1 MQPSSE
7 TTRLE
12 GKGGFVEYKA
22 AGKLSGNKALITGG
36 E

>member
-1 MQPSSE
+1 MKPKSE

-12 GKGGFVEYKA
+12 GKNQLHEYKA
-22 AGKLSGNKALITGG
+22 AGKLTGSNALITGG